1 MDLILKN
8 IAEMVTNAGHGPEA
22 VRGKAMQE
30 IGLQRQWAVAVK
42 DGRIAKVGPEE
53 EILAYQTTQ
62 TEIVDL
68 SGKLLLPGFVD
79 PHTHLVYAGN
89 RAHEWALKQQGVPYL
104 EILRQGGGI
113 LDTVQKTRAAG
124 KETLKKE
131 TLKRLQA
138 MQRCGITTV
147 EIKSGYG
154 LNTETELLQLEVI
167 GELQQEQP
175 LDLVATFMG
184 AHATPPEYRQNPQ
197 AYVDLVIDEMIPAV
211 AIQGIAKFCDVFCE
225 TGVFTPEQSQ
235 MILEQGKAY
244 GLIPKI
250 HADELEVSGGSHIA
264 AEVNAISAD
273 HLLETEE
280 EQMIKMAEAGV
291 IGVCLPATSFN
302 LAKGKY
308 ARARAML
315 EHGMAIALSTDANP
329 GSSPTE
335 NMQFVL
341 SLACLYLKLTPAE
354 AIMAATLNAAHAIG
368 LGHEIGSIEA
378 GKFADF
384 VVMDAPSIE
393 YLPYHFAMDHVAQV
407 YKKGKRIH

>member
-154 LNTETELLQLEVI
+154 LDTETELLQLEVI
-167 GELQQEQP
+167 GELQKEQP
-175 LDLVATFMG
+175 LDLVPTFMG

-264 AEVNAISAD
+264 VEVNAISAD
-273 HLLETEE
+273 HLLETED

-315 EHGMAIALSTDANP
+315 DHGMAIALSTDANP

-368 LGHEIGSIEA
+368 MGHEIGSIEV
-378 GKFADF
+378 GKYADF

>member
-154 LNTETELLQLEVI
+154 LDTETELLQLEVI
-167 GELQQEQP
+167 GELQKEQP

-250 HADELEVSGGSHIA
+250 HADELEVSGGSHIS

-280 EQMIKMAEAGV
+280 EQMIKLAEAGV

-315 EHGMAIALSTDANP
+315 DCGMAIALSTDANP

-368 LGHEIGSIEA
+368 MGHEIGSIEV
-378 GKFADF
+378 GKYADF

>member
-1 MDLILKN
+1 
-8 IAEMVTNAGHGPEA
+8 
-22 VRGKAMQE
+22 
-30 IGLQRQWAVAVK
+30 
-42 DGRIAKVGPEE
+42 
-53 EILAYQTTQ
+53 
-62 TEIVDL
+62 
-68 SGKLLLPGFVD
+68 
-79 PHTHLVYAGN
+79 
-89 RAHEWALKQQGVPYL
+89 
-104 EILRQGGGI
+104 
-113 LDTVQKTRAAG
+113 
-124 KETLKKE
+124 
-131 TLKRLQA
+131 
-138 MQRCGITTV
+138 
-147 EIKSGYG
+147 
-154 LNTETELLQLEVI
+154 
-167 GELQQEQP
+167 
-175 LDLVATFMG
+175 
-184 AHATPPEYRQNPQ
+184 
-197 AYVDLVIDEMIPAV
+197 
-211 AIQGIAKFCDVFCE
+211 
-225 TGVFTPEQSQ
+225 

-315 EHGMAIALSTDANP
+315 DHGMAIALSTDANP

-335 NMQFVL
+335 NMQFIL

-393 YLPYHFAMDHVAQV
+393 YLPYHLPWIMWHKFI
-407 YKKGKRIH
+407 KKGKESLKAGERDVVCVSSKRRIGESLGLSRLLL

>member
-315 EHGMAIALSTDANP
+315 DHGMAIALSTDANP

-368 LGHEIGSIEA
+368 MGHEIGSIEV
-378 GKFADF
+378 GKYADF

>member
-8 IAEMVTNAGHGPEA
+8 IAEMVTNAGHGPAA
-22 VRGKAMQE
+22 VRGKAMRE

-68 SGKLLLPGFVD
+68 SGKLLLPWFVD
-79 PHTHLVYAGN
+79 AHTHLVYAGN

-197 AYVDLVIDEMIPAV
+197 AFIDLVIDEMIPAV

-315 EHGMAIALSTDANP
+315 DHGMAIALSTDANP

>member
-315 EHGMAIALSTDANP
+315 DHGMAIALSTDANP

>member
-8 IAEMVTNAGHGPEA
+8 IAEMVTNAGHGSQA
-22 VRGKAMQE
+22 VRGKAMQQ
-30 IGLQRQWAVAVK
+30 IGLQQNWAIGIQE
-42 DGRIAKVGPEE
+42 GRIVQVGPEA
-53 EILAYQTTQ
+53 EILKMQTLQ
-62 TEIVDL
+62 TEIIDL
-68 SGKLLLPGFVD
+68 EGKLLLPGFVD

-89 RAHEWALKQQGVPYL
+89 RAHEWTLKQQGIPYL

-113 LDTVQKTRAAG
+113 LDTVQKTRVAG
-124 KETLKKE
+124 KETLKLE
-131 TLKRLQA
+131 TQKRLQA
-138 MQRCGITTV
+138 MLEGGITTV

-154 LNTETELLQLEVI
+154 LDTETELMQLEVV
-167 GELQQEQP
+167 GELQNQQP

-225 TGVFTPEQSQ
+225 SGVFTPEQSR

-244 GLIPKI
+244 GLMPKI
-250 HADELEVSGGSHIA
+250 HADELEVSGGSQIA
-264 AEVNAISAD
+264 AEVKAISAD
-273 HLLETEE
+273 HLLETNDEG
-280 EQMIKMAEAGV
+280 MKKMAEAGV
-291 IGVCLPATSFN
+291 IGVLLPATSFN

-368 LGHEIGSIEA
+368 LGHEIGSIEV
-378 GKFADF
+378 GKWADF

-393 YLPYHFAMDHVAQV
+393 YLPYHFAMNHVARV
-407 YKKGKRIH
+407 YKKGKRIG

>member
-197 AYVDLVIDEMIPAV
+197 AFIDLVIDEMIPAV

-315 EHGMAIALSTDANP
+315 DHGMAIALSTDANP

>member
-53 EILAYQTTQ
+53 EILTHQTAQ

-302 LAKGKY
+302 LAKDKY

-315 EHGMAIALSTDANP
+315 DHGMAIALSTDANP

>member
-8 IAEMVTNAGHGPEA
+8 IGEMVTNAGHGFEP
-22 VRGKAMQE
+22 VRGKALQE
-30 IGLQRQWAVAVK
+30 IGLQHHWAVAIK
-42 DGRIAKVGPEE
+42 DGCIAQVGPEE
-53 EILAYQTTQ
+53 EILILQTNQ
-62 TEIVDL
+62 TEVIDL
-68 SGKLLLPGFVD
+68 EGMLLLPGFVD

-89 RAHEWALKQQGVPYL
+89 RAHEWTLKQQGVPYL

-113 LDTVQKTRAAG
+113 LDSVKKTRSAG
-124 KETLKKE
+124 KETLKCE
-131 TLKRLQA
+131 TKKRLQS
-138 MQRCGITTV
+138 MLQNGITTV

-154 LNTETELLQLEVI
+154 LDTETELLQLEVI
-167 GELQQEQP
+167 GELQDEQP
-175 LDLVATFMG
+175 LSLVATFMG
-184 AHATPPEYRQNPQ
+184 AHATPPEYHHNPQ

-211 AIQGIAKFCDVFCE
+211 AMQGIAKFCDVFCE
-225 TGVFTPEQSQ
+225 TGVFTPEQSR
-235 MILEQGKAY
+235 MILEQGNAY

-250 HADELEVSGGSHIA
+250 HADELEVSGGSQIA

-273 HLLETEE
+273 HLLETDDEH
-280 EQMIKMAEAGV
+280 MIKMAEAGV

-315 EHGMAIALSTDANP
+315 DHGMAIALSTDANP

-368 LGHEIGSIEA
+368 LGREIGSIEA
-378 GKFADF
+378 GKYADF
-384 VVMDAPSIE
+384 VVMDAPSID
-393 YLPYHFAMDHVAQV
+393 YLPYHFAMNHVAGV
-407 YKKGKRIH
+407 YKKGKRIW